1 MCDYCGCRD
10 HEAIAQLSIEHE
22 TLLEML
28 TELQRHA
35 DNHDLAEAR
44 PLLERLHDVL
54 SPHAMRE
61 ERGVFAELE
70 HAGVAPTY
78 IAMFE
83 ADHQQIHDLLARTE
97 AAGWE
102 AAARQLVRALR
113 EHIAR
118 EESDL
123 FPAAHQLLVPSQ
135 WDAVDELTEPS
146 P

>member
-1 MCDYCGCRD
+1 MCDYCGCRE

-35 DNHDLAEAR
+35 DNRDSAAAR
-44 PLLERLHDVL
+44 PLLQRLHDVL
-54 SPHAMRE
+54 SPHALRE
-61 ERGVFAELE
+61 EHGVFAELA
-70 HAGVAPTY
+70 HAGVATTY
-78 IAMFE
+78 ITMFE
-83 ADHQQIHDLLARTE
+83 ADHQQIHALLSRTE

-102 AAARQLVRALR
+102 AVALELVQTLR
-113 EHIAR
+113 EHIVR

-135 WDAVDELTEPS
+135 WDAIDELRNGST
-146 P
+146 